1 MEKYISSYVKMMF
14 EKIGKLEL
22 SHINRMFEKIGKK
35 HNYDL
40 SHIDRKLKA
49 LAI

>member
-1 MEKYISSYVKMMF
+1 MDILKSFKTYFTIYKMEKYISSYVKIKF
-14 EKIGKLEL
+14 EKIEKL
-22 SHINRMFEKIGKK
+22 K
-35 HNYDL
+35 L